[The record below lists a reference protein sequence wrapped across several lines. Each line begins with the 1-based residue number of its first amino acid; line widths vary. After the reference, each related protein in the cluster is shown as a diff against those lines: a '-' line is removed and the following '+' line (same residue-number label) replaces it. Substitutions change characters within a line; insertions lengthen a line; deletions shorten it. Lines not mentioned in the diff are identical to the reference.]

1 MSTVLI
7 KLSGN
12 ILADPSALGKLTEYI
27 RNRRSRGEQIVL
39 IHGGGKQIN
48 ELSRRME
55 VPVHQV
61 AGRRVTNEK
70 TREILLYTVGGKANR
85 ELVAF
90 LRSNDISSV
99 GISGID
105 GELTTAFRRPP
116 LDIDG
121 EPVDFGLVG
130 EMESVDRTLV
140 EHLLKGGYVPVIG
153 CLTWSPD
160 DGILNINADTFS
172 IRIALALQVREL
184 VMLMEPPA
192 VLDAQGKPVAGMGPK
207 DWKRGLREGWIT
219 DGMKPKL
226 LTAFE
231 ALEKGV
237 ASVLLANADT
247 LAAGGG
253 TRLAVDPEDKGP
265 NHGASSA
272 DNNAKD
278 KASGINKHK

>member
-1 MSTVLI
+1 MSTLLV

-12 ILADPSALGKLTEYI
+12 IIADTNALGKLAEYI
-27 RNRRSRGEQIVL
+27 HDRRNDGAQVVL
-39 IHGGGKQIN
+39 VHGGGKQIN
-48 ELSRRME
+48 ELSRRLD
-55 VPVHQV
+55 VAVHQV
-61 AGRRVTNEK
+61 AGRRVTNEDA
-70 TREILLYTVGGKANR
+70 REVLLYTVGGKANR

-99 GISGID
+99 GITGID

-130 EMESVDRTLV
+130 EMDSVDRTLI

-153 CLTWSPD
+153 CLTWSSE

-172 IRIALALQVREL
+172 IRIAVALQVSEL
-184 VMLMEPPA
+184 IMLMDPPA
-192 VLDAQGKPVAGMGPK
+192 VLDGHGKPVPEMRRSE
-207 DWKRGLREGWIT
+207 WQRGLREGWIT

-231 ALEKGV
+231 ALDKGV
-237 ASVLLANADT
+237 SSVLLANADT

-253 TRLAVDPEDKGP
+253 TRILAG
-265 NHGASSA
+265 N
-272 DNNAKD
+272 
-278 KASGINKHK
+278 I

>member
-1 MSTVLI
+1 MSTILI

-12 ILADPSALGKLTEYI
+12 VAADSNALDRLADYI
-27 RNRRSRGEQIVL
+27 QNRRGTGDQLVL
-39 IHGGGKQIN
+39 VHGGGKQIN
-48 ELSRRME
+48 ELSRQLNM
-55 VPVHQV
+55 PVHQV
-61 AGRRVTNEK
+61 AGRRVTDE
-70 TREILLYTVGGKANR
+70 RALEVLLCTVGGLINR

-99 GISGID
+99 GITGID

-130 EMESVDRTLV
+130 EMESVDRTLI

-153 CLTWSPD
+153 CLTWSVEH
-160 DGILNINADTFS
+160 GILNINADTFS
-172 IRIALALQVREL
+172 IRIALALQVSEL
-184 VMLMEPPA
+184 IMLMDPPA
-192 VLDAQGKPVAGMGPK
+192 VLDGDGKPIPVMRRA
-207 DWKRGLREGWIT
+207 DWQRGLQEGWIT

-231 ALEKGV
+231 ALDKGV

-247 LAAGGG
+247 LSAGGG
-253 TRLAVDPEDKGP
+253 TRIQP
-265 NHGASSA
+265 
-272 DNNAKD
+272 
-278 KASGINKHK
+278 